1 MRPYAAG
8 HPASLQAPGFSH
20 GVHDFRQSM
29 RIVHWLALVWMLTGV
44 ALAQTPQKDTAQ
56 PAPSGA
62 SQSEGRTLTI
72 DFKQEGERWW
82 WVEDAE
88 GKPLT
93 PPQKT
98 TDTQTTLRL
107 PKASATAWVLDAK
120 TGNMAQ
126 VAIAEQKDT
135 LTLTGD
141 RWSHVA
147 RLQVNIRKGTLPVAS
162 AVVTLTDSKGQAHI
176 QVLEPTAEGIVMFER
191 VPLGRV
197 TVKVQY
203 GSGQTVKLEMPLA
216 RERDQKVPVLDILVR
231 GTVATVVPSQ
241 QAKAAESQQAPTS
254 SLIGTVIMSVV
265 AGVLAIS
272 VILLLIRLAKQKEQP
287 ITEVMQKLGVELP
300 TPSAAAPPQ
309 GNAPS
314 TPPPPDLPP
323 LDTAGV
329 PPTAPLS
336 AAAGG
341 VPTRLVGTQGAYI
354 GTAFALEAD
363 LITVGREV
371 GNGIVLD
378 QEATV
383 SRRHAQ
389 FVKQGDTL
397 LVEDLGSTNG
407 TFVNGVRISGP
418 TPVRP
423 GDVVQF
429 GACAFRVE

>member
-1 MRPYAAG
+1 M
-8 HPASLQAPGFSH
+8 
-20 GVHDFRQSM
+20 
-29 RIVHWLALVWMLTGV
+29 WMVTVV
-44 ALAQTPQKDTAQ
+44 ALAQTPQKNTPP
-56 PAPSGA
+56 PAPSKA
-62 SQSEGRTLTI
+62 SQSEERTLTI

-82 WVEDAE
+82 WAEDAE

-98 TDTQTTLRL
+98 TDTQTTVRL
-107 PKASATAWVLDAK
+107 PAASATVWVLDAK
-120 TGNMAQ
+120 TANMAQ
-126 VAIAEQKDT
+126 VAVAEQKDT
-135 LTLTGD
+135 LTLAGE

-147 RLQVNIRKGTLPVAS
+147 RLQVNVRKETLPVAS
-162 AVVTLTDSKGQAHI
+162 AVVTLTDSKGQTHI

-191 VPLGRV
+191 VPLGKV

-203 GSGQTVKLEMPLA
+203 GSDQAVTQEMILT
-216 RERDQKVPVLDILVR
+216 RERDQKVPVLNILVS
-231 GTVATVVPSQ
+231 GAVATVVPSQ
-241 QAKAAESQQAPTS
+241 QKKAAEGQQAPSS
-254 SLIGTVIMSVV
+254 SLVGTVIMSVV
-265 AGVLAIS
+265 AGVLAIW

-300 TPSAAAPPQ
+300 TPSGTASPQ
-309 GNAPS
+309 GSAPS

-323 LDTAGV
+323 LDTAGI

-336 AAAGG
+336 VAVGG

-363 LITVGREV
+363 LITVGREL

-378 QEATV
+378 REATV

>member
-1 MRPYAAG
+1 
-8 HPASLQAPGFSH
+8 
-20 GVHDFRQSM
+20 M
-29 RIVHWLALVWMLTGV
+29 RIVHGLTLMWMVTVV
-44 ALAQTPQKDTAQ
+44 ALAQTPQKSTPP
-56 PAPSGA
+56 PAPSKA
-62 SQSEGRTLTI
+62 SQSEERTLTI

-82 WVEDAE
+82 WAEDAE

-98 TDTQTTLRL
+98 TDTQTTVRL
-107 PKASATAWVLDAK
+107 PAASATVWVLDAK
-120 TGNMAQ
+120 TANMAQ
-126 VAIAEQKDT
+126 VAVAEQKDT
-135 LTLTGD
+135 LTLAGE

-147 RLQVNIRKGTLPVAS
+147 RLQVNVRKETLPVAS
-162 AVVTLTDSKGQAHI
+162 AVVTLTDSKGQTHI

-191 VPLGRV
+191 VPLGKV

-203 GSGQTVKLEMPLA
+203 GSDQAVTQEMILA
-216 RERDQKVPVLDILVR
+216 RERDQTVPVLNILVS
-231 GTVATVVPSQ
+231 GAVATVVPSQ
-241 QAKAAESQQAPTS
+241 QKKAAEGQQAPSS
-254 SLIGTVIMSVV
+254 SLVGTVIMSVV
-265 AGVLAIS
+265 AGVLAIW

-300 TPSAAAPPQ
+300 TPSGTAPPQ
-309 GNAPS
+309 GSAPS

-323 LDTAGV
+323 LDTAGI

-336 AAAGG
+336 VAVGG

-363 LITVGREV
+363 LITVGREL

-378 QEATV
+378 REATV

>member
-1 MRPYAAG
+1 
-8 HPASLQAPGFSH
+8 
-20 GVHDFRQSM
+20 M
-29 RIVHWLALVWMLTGV
+29 RIVHGLTLMWMVTVV
-44 ALAQTPQKDTAQ
+44 ALAQTPQKSTPP
-56 PAPSGA
+56 PAPSKA
-62 SQSEGRTLTI
+62 SQSEERTLTI

-82 WVEDAE
+82 WAEDAE

-98 TDTQTTLRL
+98 TDTQTTVRL
-107 PKASATAWVLDAK
+107 PAASATVWVLDAK
-120 TGNMAQ
+120 TANMAQ
-126 VAIAEQKDT
+126 VAVAEQKDT
-135 LTLTGD
+135 LTLAGE

-147 RLQVNIRKGTLPVAS
+147 RLQVNVRKETLPVAS
-162 AVVTLTDSKGQAHI
+162 AVVTLTDSKGQTHI

-191 VPLGRV
+191 VPLGKV

-203 GSGQTVKLEMPLA
+203 GSDQAVTQEMILA
-216 RERDQKVPVLDILVR
+216 RERDQTVPVLNILVS
-231 GTVATVVPSQ
+231 GAVATVVPSQ
-241 QAKAAESQQAPTS
+241 QKKAAEGQQAPSS
-254 SLIGTVIMSVV
+254 SLVGTVIMSVV
-265 AGVLAIS
+265 AGVLAIW

-300 TPSAAAPPQ
+300 TPSGTAPPQ
-309 GNAPS
+309 GSAPS

-323 LDTAGV
+323 LDTAGI

-336 AAAGG
+336 VAVGG

-363 LITVGREV
+363 LITVGREL

-378 QEATV
+378 REATV

-397 LVEDLGSTNG
+397 LVEDLDSTNG